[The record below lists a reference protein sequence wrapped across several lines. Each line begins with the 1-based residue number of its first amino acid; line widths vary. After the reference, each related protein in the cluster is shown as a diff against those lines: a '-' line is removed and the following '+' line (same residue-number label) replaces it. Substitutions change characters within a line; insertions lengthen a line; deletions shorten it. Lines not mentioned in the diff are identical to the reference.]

1 MTQDSILP
9 KQYKVNTNTSSN
21 YHKLLL
27 IAMSIKA
34 GQEIHVYPKQHLLPS
49 LELHKT
55 TGHCSITTLTT
66 IVNPKHQNYTN
77 TRLT

>member
-1 MTQDSILP
+1 MSIYITKLNKISNTASSLTASHYCEYQSMTQDSILP

-34 GQEIHVYPKQHLLPS
+34 GQEIHV
-49 LELHKT
+49 
-55 TGHCSITTLTT
+55 
-66 IVNPKHQNYTN
+66 
-77 TRLT
+77 